1 MEDIVSLDK
10 FNKFVRT
17 NDIMKKTKISE
28 TQIIK
33 AIREY
38 ESGSTA
44 EVVCREYGI
53 SRATLYIWKKK
64 YSGMESSQL
73 KRLKE
78 LEEENRRLKHM
89 YAELS
94 IDHRILKEVIE
105 KKL

>member
-1 MEDIVSLDK
+1 MEDSVSLDK
-10 FNKFVRT
+10 FNKFVRR

-53 SRATLYIWKKK
+53 SRATLYNWKKK

>member
-1 MEDIVSLDK
+1 
-10 FNKFVRT
+10 
-17 NDIMKKTKISE
+17 MKKTKISE

-38 ESGSTA
+38 ESRSTA

-53 SRATLYIWKKK
+53 LRATLNIWKKK

-78 LEEENRRLKHM
+78 LEKENRRLKHM

-94 IDHRILKEVIE
+94 IDHRILKEVI
-105 KKL
+105 

>member
-1 MEDIVSLDK
+1 
-10 FNKFVRT
+10 
-17 NDIMKKTKISE
+17 MKKTKFCE
-28 TQIIK
+28 TRIIK

-38 ESGSTA
+38 ESGTTA
-44 EVVCREYGI
+44 VVICREYGI
-53 SRATLYIWKKK
+53 SIATLYLWKKK

-94 IDHRILKEVIE
+94 IDHKILKEVIE